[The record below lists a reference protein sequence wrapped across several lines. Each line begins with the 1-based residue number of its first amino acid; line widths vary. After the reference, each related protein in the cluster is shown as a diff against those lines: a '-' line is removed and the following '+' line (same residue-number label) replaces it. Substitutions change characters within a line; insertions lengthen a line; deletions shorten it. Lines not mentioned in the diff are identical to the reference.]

1 MKANIKKE
9 GERLIVEIKIQ
20 KRNRPRDPSLIIN
33 TKKVLEFLENNGYD
47 GIRNYTVI
55 KEGLCSTLSADQI
68 LVSEWVFEKKKPERS
83 TSGKAIKSSKPAPKP
98 RAGRGSARKTTTTKS
113 EEDKLLGTKDMG
125 GVQSQTQTGLPG
137 SNKKVPRK

>member
-1 MKANIKKE
+1 VKTDIKKE
-9 GERLIVEIKIQ
+9 GDRLTVSVSIP
-20 KRNRPRDPSLIIN
+20 KRVRARDPSILVN
-33 TKKVLEFLENNGYD
+33 TKKIVEFLLENGYND
-47 GIRNYTVI
+47 INSYKIV
-55 KEGLCSTLSADQI
+55 KHGLCSTISHEQVLN
-68 LVSEWVFEKKKPERS
+68 SEWVFEKNKPERS
-83 TSGKAIKSSKPAPKP
+83 TSGKATKSSKPAPKP